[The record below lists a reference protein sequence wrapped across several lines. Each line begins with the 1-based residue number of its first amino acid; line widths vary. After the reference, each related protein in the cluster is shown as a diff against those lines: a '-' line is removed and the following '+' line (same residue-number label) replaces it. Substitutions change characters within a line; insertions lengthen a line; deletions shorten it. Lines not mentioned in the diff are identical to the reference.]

1 MMNQSL
7 SQQQG
12 HVNSELIAL
21 RAISQQIKREPR
33 PNINT
38 HRWSNIN
45 KIYKSGLTKSNLR

>member
-12 HVNSELIAL
+12 HVNSELIVL
-21 RAISQQIKREPR
+21 RAISQPIRREPR
-33 PNINT
+33 PNTNT

-45 KIYKSGLTKSNLR
+45 KIDKSGLTKSNIR

>member
-12 HVNSELIAL
+12 HVNSELIVL
-21 RAISQQIKREPR
+21 RAISQQLEENQGPTKI
-33 PNINT
+33 T

-45 KIYKSGLTKSNLR
+45 KS